1 MKNLIKILA
10 SIFVI
15 VSIYS
20 LTSCANAHIASSA
33 GVDVVWGSHGPR
45 VVPSM
50 SIGVYGGGRR

>member
-1 MKNLIKILA
+1 MKYLLKILA
-10 SIFVI
+10 VVFLICSMYTL
-15 VSIYS
+15 VSCS
-20 LTSCANAHIASSA
+20 NAHIASSA